1 MAHPLFLVE
10 RYLPGADD
18 STLAALRARLEGS
31 TAEMQREGREVAWLQ
46 SVVVPGDD
54 TCLGLFR
61 AARRAL
67 VVEANARAA
76 ADWERI
82 SAVLAAGEL

>member
-1 MAHPLFLVE
+1 MAEPLFLVE
-10 RYLPGADD
+10 RYLPGADAVAL
-18 STLAALRARLEGS
+18 STLRDRLRAS
-31 TAEMQREGREVAWLQ
+31 TSAMRREGCQVAWVQ
-46 SVVVPGDD
+46 SVVVPDD
-54 TCLGLFR
+54 ETCLCLFR

-82 SAVLAAGEL
+82 STVLAAGEL

>member
-1 MAHPLFLVE
+1 MVHPLFLVE
-10 RYLPGADD
+10 RYLPGADVD
-18 STLAALRARLEGS
+18 ALGALRDRLQAS
-31 TAEMQREGREVAWLQ
+31 TAAMRHEGRDVAWLQ

-54 TCLGLFR
+54 TCLCLFR
-61 AARRAL
+61 APRRAL

-82 SAVLAAGEL
+82 SVALAAGL

>member
-1 MAHPLFLVE
+1 MVERLFLVE
-10 RYLPGADD
+10 RYLPGADIV
-18 STLAALRARLEGS
+18 ALDALQARLQ
-31 TAEMQREGREVAWLQ
+31 AAAAAMRREGREVAWLQ

-54 TCLGLFR
+54 TCLCLFR
-61 AARRAL
+61 AAAQGL

-82 SAVLAAGEL
+82 SQVLAAGEL